1 MERDGKNRD
10 SKMRGKTTV
19 TRAAYNDEGQSE
31 TEGLYEVGRDTLVT
45 QIKKGLDWSA
55 RGYPAE

>member
-1 MERDGKNRD
+1 
-10 SKMRGKTTV
+10 MRGKTTV